1 MTSWR
6 NRLST
11 VYQSAQN
18 LYDEIIDPKN
28 KNQSINRYINR
39 ELSWLD
45 FNDRVLALAS
55 DENVPLLE
63 RCRFVAI
70 CSSNL
75 DEFYQIRVAALKDQ
89 VAGDITKKT
98 PDGRSPLDQLRE
110 ITART
115 QSFVQRQEDVWTKEL
130 LPQLELF
137 DVRVQSWSQLS
148 ANEKTEL
155 SKDFD
160 QRIFPVLTPL
170 AVDPAHPFPY
180 ISNLALNLA
189 VVASDPN
196 SGEQRFARLKIP
208 KNMSRFMR
216 VGKSNNFVL
225 LEELIA
231 ANLSRL
237 FQGMTIEQCF
247 VFRVTRNADL
257 SLDDEDAEDLL
268 AAVEV
273 ELRRRRFGRAVRL
286 EVPHGTDQ
294 SVIDL
299 MCEELELEADD
310 VTYHH
315 SVIEMNSLAQI
326 ASLDISGL
334 RFQPWPPLTAG
345 RLAAAE
351 FNGQSIFQVIRERQ
365 LLVHHPHES
374 FASSVETFVEQA
386 SNDPKVHSI
395 KMTLYRTSGDSSIA
409 KYLVRAAESGKQVA
423 VVLEIKAR
431 FDEARNI
438 AWAKELE
445 YAGVHVTYGIVGLKT
460 HSKCILVVRED
471 SDQMRRYVHIGTGN
485 YNSTT
490 ARMYE
495 DIGFFTCE
503 EAIGADATELFNY
516 LTGYAREP
524 DYQRLFVAPHKLRS
538 KLLELIN
545 REATFKDAGHIT
557 IKLNSISDPAII
569 DALYAAS
576 NAGVKIELI
585 VRGICCLRA
594 GVPGMSENITVRSI
608 LGRYLEHSRIYR
620 FAHGFDNQSPLH
632 LIGSADLMGRNLD
645 GRVEVLV
652 PLTHPKHR
660 AWLDKVLGFLLAEDV
675 SHFALGSDDKWNKAS
690 GDERMGDAQ
699 QSLHEWV
706 VATQLR

>member
-1 MTSWR
+1 
-6 NRLST
+6 
-11 VYQSAQN
+11 
-18 LYDEIIDPKN
+18 
-28 KNQSINRYINR
+28 
-39 ELSWLD
+39 
-45 FNDRVLALAS
+45 
-55 DENVPLLE
+55 
-63 RCRFVAI
+63 
-70 CSSNL
+70 
-75 DEFYQIRVAALKDQ
+75 
-89 VAGDITKKT
+89 
-98 PDGRSPLDQLRE
+98 
-110 ITART
+110 
-115 QSFVQRQEDVWTKEL
+115 
-130 LPQLELF
+130 
-137 DVRVQSWSQLS
+137 
-148 ANEKTEL
+148 
-155 SKDFD
+155 
-160 QRIFPVLTPL
+160 
-170 AVDPAHPFPY
+170 
-180 ISNLALNLA
+180 
-189 VVASDPN
+189 
-196 SGEQRFARLKIP
+196 
-208 KNMSRFMR
+208 
-216 VGKSNNFVL
+216 
-225 LEELIA
+225 
-231 ANLSRL
+231 
-237 FQGMTIEQCF
+237 MTIEQCF

-286 EVPHGTDQ
+286 EVPHGTAQ

-299 MCEELELEADD
+299 MCEELELGPED
-310 VTYHH
+310 VTYHR
-315 SVIEMNSLAQI
+315 SIIEMGCISQL
-326 ASLDISGL
+326 ASLDFSSL

-386 SNDPKVHSI
+386 SSDPKVHSI

-409 KYLVRAAESGKQVA
+409 KHLVRAAESGKQVA

-524 DYQRLFVAPHKLRS
+524 DYQRLIVAPHQLRP

-576 NAGVKIELI
+576 NDGVKIELI

-620 FAHGFDNQSPLH
+620 FAHGFDDVSPLH

-675 SHFALGSDDKWNKAS
+675 RHFALGSDNGWTKVS
-690 GDERMGDAQ
+690 GGERMGDAQ